1 MKATGRNTNQLSLKR
16 VVVNGTLTVRV
27 LYHLQSPIQ
36 MQSGVRVAS
45 DTTLAFPQGKPE
57 GSFWGCHYAHN
68 CRSHVRNEK
77 EPQRLPVQS
86 TGAPGRPPQKPSTQP
101 PGDA

>member
-1 MKATGRNTNQLSLKR
+1 M
-16 VVVNGTLTVRV
+16 VVNGTLTVRV

-45 DTTLAFPQGKPE
+45 DTRLASPQEKPK
-57 GSFWGCHYAHN
+57 GSSWGGRYAHN
-68 CRSHVRNEK
+68 CRSRVRNEK
-77 EPQRLPVQS
+77 EPPQRLPVQS

-101 PGDA
+101 GDASQ